1 MIFNLNKYLKNK
13 PNPILN
19 FLSTWFVLLTSSFL
33 VISNFLPAILLLRGW
48 VIPALLIC
56 LIIPILIYTW
66 IVFIKNKQ
74 VKNNV
79 KIIVFIIILITGI
92 FQYLARYNFIK
103 DSEGYDFHHDSYFY
117 SGLIIDSLI
126 KNTTNLV
133 DDKTQLILF
142 PFWESVV
149 FEYKENSVFEKQQLR
164 LNNLLKNHLL
174 NCSQLKTKLSDEEY
188 KNTCL
193 NLDKIY
199 LLPEWQAVNSK
210 HFVFAINQYIYEN
223 FNTWNETN
231 FFQLLLE
238 LLDGCEQ
245 VKNYNTDFYLIIDC
259 HYKDS

>member
-1 MIFNLNKYLKNK
+1 M
-13 PNPILN
+13 
-19 FLSTWFVLLTSSFL
+19 
-33 VISNFLPAILLLRGW
+33 
-48 VIPALLIC
+48 
-56 LIIPILIYTW
+56 
-66 IVFIKNKQ
+66 
-74 VKNNV
+74 
-79 KIIVFIIILITGI
+79 
-92 FQYLARYNFIK
+92 
-103 DSEGYDFHHDSYFY
+103 
-117 SGLIIDSLI
+117 
-126 KNTTNLV
+126 V